1 VDDYILVSEQEI
13 KEAIIALIS
22 HQRLLVEGASGV
34 ALASLF
40 KSTERFKNKNVVVVL
55 SGRNISLLALKD
67 LL

>member
-1 VDDYILVSEQEI
+1 MAKTLIEF
-13 KEAIIALIS
+13 IS

-40 KSTERFKNKNVVVVL
+40 KSTERFKKKNVVVVL
-55 SGRNISLLALKD
+55 SGGNISLPALKE